1 MVAFHSLVA
10 TILSHI
16 NMNTAL
22 RYITDSHS
30 MIRTLQRNKT
40 ILRTLYLPVYFFLS
54 FLSVPLLGDAP
65 FFHLPLSFAKVQP
78 I

>member
-30 MIRTLQRNKT
+30 MIRTLHRNKT
-40 ILRTLYLPVYFFLS
+40 ILRTLYLPVYFFLAS
-54 FLSVPLLGDAP
+54 
-65 FFHLPLSFAKVQP
+65 
-78 I
+78 